1 MHQLMALANLPFL
14 LQLRADPHQ
23 HLKVGFFDR
32 LIISVITII
41 HNIISENIRNSR
53 GIDLLHS
60 YLELQIHLQ
69 DVLQQTMANHI
80 F

>member
-41 HNIISENIRNSR
+41 HNENIRNSR

-69 DVLQQTMANHI
+69 DVLQQTMASHI